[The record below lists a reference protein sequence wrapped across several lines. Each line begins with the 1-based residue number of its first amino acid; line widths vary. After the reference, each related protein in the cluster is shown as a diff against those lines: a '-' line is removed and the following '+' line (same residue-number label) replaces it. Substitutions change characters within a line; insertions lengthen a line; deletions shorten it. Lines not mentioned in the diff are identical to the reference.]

1 MEGCV
6 LFKQSPDQSEE
17 LRLVVA
23 WGESIPGRG
32 NSQCKEGKV
41 GPGMQ
46 LGARPHGAL
55 GKALRFS
62 SVK

>member
-17 LRLVVA
+17 LRLVVT
-23 WGESIPGRG
+23 WGESIPGG
-32 NSQCKEGKV
+32 GYSQCKRGKV

-55 GKALRFS
+55 GKALGFHQ
-62 SVK
+62 